1 MDGGVPELPPARM
14 LNEYAYCP
22 RLFYL
27 EWVQAR
33 FAHNADTT
41 EGSVVHRRVDQPAG
55 DLTPNEEFQAR
66 SVSLSSQFLGL
77 IAKLDVVQGTDGYVR
92 PIDYKKGKAP
102 DIAEGAYEPERVQLC
117 AQGLLLRDAG
127 YRCEEGILYF
137 AGSHRR
143 VTITFDSALIRRTLK
158 LAKEARKTAESDI
171 PPPPLIDS
179 PKCPRCSLVGIC
191 LPDEINS
198 LTGKTTTP
206 TRRLVPSAQ
215 AARPLYVTEQG
226 AMIGVRDG
234 RYEVRKDQQVLASVR
249 FLDVSQINV
258 FGNVQVSS
266 QALRRAF
273 SQEVPVC
280 FFSHGGW
287 FSGIAEGLPSKHV
300 TLRIRQ
306 VIEAGRGGLETARS
320 MVVGKIRN
328 CRTMLRRNA
337 RRPVETA
344 VRQLGGLIRDAEEA
358 VSVASLLGI
367 EGTAARIYF
376 GSFPT
381 MLREDLDITPG
392 ADAES
397 LARTRRPPKDPINCL
412 LSYLY
417 ALLVKDCTATAL
429 GVGFDPYIGL
439 YHRPRFGRP
448 ALALDLME
456 EFRPIVADS
465 VAVTLLNTCEITAS
479 DFIRRAGGVA
489 LTDAGRRTVLR
500 AYERRLDTEIR
511 HPLFQYRITYRRVLE
526 VQARL
531 LGAYLLGEVPTYT
544 AFTTR

>member
-1 MDGGVPELPPARM
+1 M

-206 TRRLVPSAQ
+206 ARRLVPSAQ

>member
-1 MDGGVPELPPARM
+1 MDGGVPELLPARM

-206 TRRLVPSAQ
+206 ARRLVPSAQ

-249 FLDVSQINV
+249 FLDV
-258 FGNVQVSS
+258 
-266 QALRRAF
+266 
-273 SQEVPVC
+273 
-280 FFSHGGW
+280 
-287 FSGIAEGLPSKHV
+287 
-300 TLRIRQ
+300 
-306 VIEAGRGGLETARS
+306 
-320 MVVGKIRN
+320 
-328 CRTMLRRNA
+328 
-337 RRPVETA
+337 
-344 VRQLGGLIRDAEEA
+344 
-358 VSVASLLGI
+358 
-367 EGTAARIYF
+367 
-376 GSFPT
+376 
-381 MLREDLDITPG
+381 
-392 ADAES
+392 
-397 LARTRRPPKDPINCL
+397 
-412 LSYLY
+412 
-417 ALLVKDCTATAL
+417 
-429 GVGFDPYIGL
+429 
-439 YHRPRFGRP
+439 
-448 ALALDLME
+448 
-456 EFRPIVADS
+456 
-465 VAVTLLNTCEITAS
+465 
-479 DFIRRAGGVA
+479 
-489 LTDAGRRTVLR
+489 
-500 AYERRLDTEIR
+500 
-511 HPLFQYRITYRRVLE
+511 
-526 VQARL
+526 
-531 LGAYLLGEVPTYT
+531 
-544 AFTTR
+544 

>member
-1 MDGGVPELPPARM
+1 MDGGVPELLPARM

-206 TRRLVPSAQ
+206 ARRLVPSAQ

-544 AFTTR
+544 AVTTR

>member
-1 MDGGVPELPPARM
+1 MDGGVPELLPARM

-66 SVSLSSQFLGL
+66 SVSLASQFLGL

-198 LTGKTTTP
+198 LAGKTTTP
-206 TRRLVPSAQ
+206 ARRLVPSAQ

>member
-1 MDGGVPELPPARM
+1 MDGGVPELLPARM

-171 PPPPLIDS
+171 PPLPLIDS

-206 TRRLVPSAQ
+206 ARRLVPSAQ

-544 AFTTR
+544 AVTTR

>member
-1 MDGGVPELPPARM
+1 MDGGVPELLPARM